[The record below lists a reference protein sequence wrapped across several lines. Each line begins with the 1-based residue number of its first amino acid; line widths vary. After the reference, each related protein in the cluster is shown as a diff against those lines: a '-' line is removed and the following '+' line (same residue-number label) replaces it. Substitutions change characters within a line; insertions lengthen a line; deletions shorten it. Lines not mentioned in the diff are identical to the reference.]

1 MFFLSIEQKFLIARR
16 KGKKERSV
24 LVEGRECNRIAELV
38 PMQNVL

>member
-1 MFFLSIEQKFLIARR
+1 LFFLSIEQKFLIARK

-38 PMQNVL
+38 PMQNML